1 MARNPTFPSLY
12 DNALQLSITSLK
24 NDNFIQSNI
33 HRKGVSNWT
42 IKGKHIAS
50 INIEVKTADAYGY
63 IILDYSFNDK
73 PISYKVGLT
82 TIKSNLGNG
91 LIWYFVCP
99 KTNKRCRILYQIK
112 GMFLHREAFPNAMY
126 YTQTRCKLM
135 RHLETKFGDMV
146 GIHRLYDKIHQ
157 KHFKKYYNGKPTKRY
172 KKLMERINKAQSIP
186 YDVYFRE
193 FNKYIPSGVKS
204 KM

>member
-1 MARNPTFPSLY
+1 
-12 DNALQLSITSLK
+12 
-24 NDNFIQSNI
+24 
-33 HRKGVSNWT
+33 
-42 IKGKHIAS
+42 
-50 INIEVKTADAYGY
+50 
-63 IILDYSFNDK
+63 
-73 PISYKVGLT
+73 
-82 TIKSNLGNG
+82 
-91 LIWYFVCP
+91 
-99 KTNKRCRILYQIK
+99 
-112 GMFLHREAFPNAMY
+112 MFLHREAFPNAMY

-193 FNKYIPSGVKS
+193 FNKYRSEERRVGKECRSRWRRVHENRKN
-204 KM
+204 KCT